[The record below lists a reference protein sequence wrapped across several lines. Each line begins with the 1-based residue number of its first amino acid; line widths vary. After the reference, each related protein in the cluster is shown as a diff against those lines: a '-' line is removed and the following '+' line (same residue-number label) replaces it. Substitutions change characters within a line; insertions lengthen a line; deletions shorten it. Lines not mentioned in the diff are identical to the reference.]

1 MLNGPIITHFLGSQ
15 KGVSSAVPLKKYPN
29 KAMFLR
35 NILHM
40 GCVNRPKLRNCPIKT
55 QALKKMRIFVFD
67 FLGKKLS
74 DPWDLSMLHTV
85 GDKLNHL
92 YSFSQKGGDLSI
104 NMQNFSI

>member
-1 MLNGPIITHFLGSQ
+1 
-15 KGVSSAVPLKKYPN
+15 
-29 KAMFLR
+29 
-35 NILHM
+35 
-40 GCVNRPKLRNCPIKT
+40 
-55 QALKKMRIFVFD
+55 MRIFVFD

-92 YSFSQKGGDLSI
+92 YSFSQKEGDLSI